1 MRGPSEWGRSAPGT
15 PDPGRTAPRRRP
27 VPGRPGAP
35 ATPMS
40 PDEGPRA
47 FEMSVSRSRDRLR
60 LALRGDLDL
69 SARDRFL
76 ITLSG
81 VVGEGEHA
89 ELDLTGLTLIDSTG
103 LRSLIDAE
111 RLVEERGGG
120 RLSLVVAPD
129 GPIRRMIQLTL
140 LHLSLDVRTADGG
153 R

>member
-47 FEMSVSRSRDRLR
+47 FEMSVS
-60 LALRGDLDL
+60 
-69 SARDRFL
+69 
-76 ITLSG
+76 
-81 VVGEGEHA
+81 
-89 ELDLTGLTLIDSTG
+89 
-103 LRSLIDAE
+103 
-111 RLVEERGGG
+111 GG

>member
-15 PDPGRTAPRRRP
+15 PDAGRTTPRRRHTPRRSLAPMP
-27 VPGRPGAP
+27 V
-35 ATPMS
+35 S
-40 PDEGPRA
+40 PDDGPRD
-47 FEMSVSRSRDRLR
+47 FEVSVSRSRDRVR
-60 LALRGDLDL
+60 LALHGGLDL

-76 ITLSG
+76 TTLSG

-89 ELDLTGLTLIDSTG
+89 ELDLNGLTLIDSTG
-103 LRSLIDAE
+103 LRSLLDAE

-120 RLSLVVAPD
+120 RLSLLVAPD

>member
-1 MRGPSEWGRSAPGT
+1 VRGPTEWGRSAPGT
-15 PDPGRTAPRRRP
+15 PDPARTTPRRRCAPRRRVVPPTP
-27 VPGRPGAP
+27 V
-35 ATPMS
+35 S
-40 PDEGPRA
+40 PEDGPRE
-47 FEMSVSRSRDRLR
+47 FEMSVGRSGDLLR

-69 SARDRFL
+69 LARDRFL
-76 ITLSG
+76 ATLSG

-103 LRSLIDAE
+103 LRSLLDAE